1 MLNQLFFVIFVR
13 LSQVKL
19 LNTKNLTLY
28 TANDTTRTTNSN
40 LT

>member
-19 LNTKNLTLY
+19 LNTKNWTLY
-28 TANDTTRTTNSN
+28 TANDTTRTTNTN

>member
-13 LSQVKL
+13 LFQVKL
-19 LNTKNLTLY
+19 LNIKNGTLHP
-28 TANDTTRTTNSN
+28 AHDDTRTTNTN